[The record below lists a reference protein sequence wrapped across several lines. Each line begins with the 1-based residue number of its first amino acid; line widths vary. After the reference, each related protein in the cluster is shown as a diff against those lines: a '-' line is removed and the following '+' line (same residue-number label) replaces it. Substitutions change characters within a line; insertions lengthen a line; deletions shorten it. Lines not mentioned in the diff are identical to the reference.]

1 MIFQTFK
8 VFKTWVVFISNEI
21 DYPSFENFE
30 SLRIIGQ
37 PDWSLVAVC
46 QVLGVFL

>member
-8 VFKTWVVFISNEI
+8 VFKTWVVLISNEL

-30 SLRIIGQ
+30 SLHINGQ
-37 PDWSLVAVC
+37 PAMAKVHII
-46 QVLGVFL
+46 